1 MTAPVT
7 APLWDPQMRAAHDAM
22 ALAAKA
28 YPPMRLA
35 APFDQLR
42 ATNEALNLP
51 WAAGGPVM
59 ADTDEHWVPA
69 QGRRVLC
76 RVHRPLTGAAL
87 PAMIYL
93 HGGGWVLSSIDTH
106 DRLARQ
112 YAAAG
117 GVAAILVDYALAPE
131 ARFPTALLECA
142 EVVRHVARHGA
153 EWGVDGSRIVLAGDS
168 AGGNL
173 ALATALLLR
182 EEGAAVCGILAAY
195 PATDLRLLETPAY
208 SGPVYSGPV
217 YSGDE
222 YGLGFDDM
230 RAYRD
235 LYLRHAIDRLHPL
248 ASPLLADCAG
258 LPPTLIQLAELDPL
272 RAEGEAM
279 AARLHAAAVAATLH
293 VTPGVL
299 HGFLR
304 LGSRVDAA
312 NAATDFAGPWLRQ
325 VTSPAE

>member
-1 MTAPVT
+1 MTEA
-7 APLWDPQMRAAHDAM
+7 AWDPQMRAAHDAM
-22 ALAAKA
+22 ARAAQA
-28 YPPMRLA
+28 FPPMRLA
-35 APFDQLR
+35 EPFDLLR

-51 WAAGGPVM
+51 LAQGGPAMTETVERW
-59 ADTDEHWVPA
+59 APA
-69 QGRRVLC
+69 RGRRVLC
-76 RVHRPLTGAAL
+76 RVHRPRTNEPL
-87 PAMIYL
+87 PAMVYL

-117 GVAAILVDYALAPE
+117 DVAAVLVDYSLSPE
-131 ARFPTALLECA
+131 ARFPAAVLECA
-142 EVVRHVARHGA
+142 GIVRHIARHGD
-153 EWGVDGSRIVLAGDS
+153 EWGLDASRIVLAGDS

-182 EEGAAVCGILAAY
+182 DSGERALVRGILAAY

-208 SGPVYSGPV
+208 SG
-217 YSGDE
+217 E
-222 YGLGFDDM
+222 EHGLSMDDM
-230 RAYRD
+230 RAFRD
-235 LYLRHAIDRLHPL
+235 LYLRDAADRLNPL
-248 ASPLLADCAG
+248 ASPLLGDCAG

-279 AARLHAAAVAATLH
+279 AKRLRAAGNSVTLG
-293 VTPGVL
+293 VTRGVL

-312 NAATDFAGPWLRQ
+312 LAATDFAGAWLRQ
-325 VTSPAE
+325 VSKT

>member
-1 MTAPVT
+1 MTAPMTAPV
-7 APLWDPQMRAAHDAM
+7 WDPQMRAAHDAM
-22 ALAAKA
+22 ARAAQV
-28 YPPMRLA
+28 YPPMRLE
-35 APFDQLR
+35 APFGQLR
-42 ATNEALNLP
+42 AINEALNLP
-51 WAAGGPVM
+51 LAAGGPVM

-69 QGRRVLC
+69 QGRRVLY
-76 RVHRPLTGAAL
+76 RVYRPLAGAAL

-142 EVVRHVARHGA
+142 EIVRHVARHGA

-182 EEGAAVCGILAAY
+182 EEGAALCGILAAY
-195 PATDLRLLETPAY
+195 PATDLRLLGTPTC
-208 SGPVYSGPV
+208 
-217 YSGDE
+217 SGDE
-222 YGLGFDDM
+222 YGLSFDDM

-235 LYLRHAIDRLHPL
+235 LYLRDAIDRLHPL
-248 ASPLLADCAG
+248 ASPLLAECAR

-272 RAEGEAM
+272 RPEGEAM
-279 AARLHAAAVAATLH
+279 AARLHAAGIATTLH

-304 LGSRVDAA
+304 LGSCVDAA
-312 NAATDFAGPWLRQ
+312 TAAADFAGPWLRQ
-325 VTSPAE
+325 VTSPLG